1 MIERPPRTDEP
12 LTGEHLALDLVNTLY
27 ATGDH
32 LATLPGLHHW
42 LTLESPRFAPTL
54 PPEPAAHLAE
64 PDARLTEANTH
75 PSDTGA
81 RPTETDARPSETDAH
96 PSQTDAQLTEAGAR
110 SSGDDVRL
118 TEDDARPSGTDAHLT
133 ETGARPSGGDA
144 RRPETGTHPTDADA
158 HPSGRK
164 ATLTEA
170 DARRSGTDTHPTDTD
185 AHPSRGDAS
194 LTEGDAEMIRG
205 LRAHVATTLAHLR
218 QGVPPPVQSLA
229 AITEAQRATPSR
241 TTLTW
246 ADGHLTATTHR
257 QGTLGARLAAQL
269 ADAAVDLLT
278 GDVTRIRQCEGH
290 DCVMLFIPAH
300 PRRRWCS
307 TTTCGNR
314 ARVARHY
321 ARHKPT

>member
-1 MIERPPRTDEP
+1 MMERPPRTDEP

-42 LTLESPRFAPTL
+42 LTLESPRLTPTL
-54 PPEPAAHLAE
+54 PTE
-64 PDARLTEANTH
+64 PDTRLTGADAQPLATGTRLPDPDAH
-75 PSDTGA
+75 PSATDA
-81 RPTETDARPSETDAH
+81 HPTETDARPSDAGA
-96 PSQTDAQLTEAGAR
+96 PLTEH
-110 SSGDDVRL
+110 
-118 TEDDARPSGTDAHLT
+118 DARPSATDTDPT
-133 ETGARPSGGDA
+133 ETDDRYSGGDA
-144 RRPETGTHPTDADA
+144 RLA
-158 HPSGRK
+158 
-164 ATLTEA
+164 
-170 DARRSGTDTHPTDTD
+170 
-185 AHPSRGDAS
+185 
-194 LTEGDAEMIRG
+194 EGDAEMIRD
-205 LRAHVATTLAHLR
+205 LRAHVSAALAHVR
-218 QGVPPPVQSLA
+218 QGTPPPAQSLA
-229 AITEAQRATPSR
+229 AITEAQRAAPTH

-246 ADGHLTATTHR
+246 DDGHLTATMHR
-257 QGTLGARLAAQL
+257 QGTPGARLAAQL